1 LSVWSGDLG
10 LDSGIPQSVYRID
23 TTDMTQIGLK
33 GLKPGESFAYEGG
46 SITFEGYVQWVNLNF
61 VADPGKHL
69 ALLGGIVAILGLL
82 ASLFTRRRR
91 IWIRVGDQVEVAGLA
106 KNAAPGLEVEMQG
119 FVKMLKGEKEM
130 SRSWAFAS
138 NYLVYSAMAV
148 YAISFLAHLIETA
161 WAVKVPADKNSTL
174 DYKRTEKVAR
184 IATALM
190 ILGFLLLL
198 AGVIARG
205 ISAGRVPWGNMY
217 EFSITGALAFSGAY
231 LLALRKYDLRW
242 LGLLVSVS
250 VLLTIGTA
258 ITVLYVP
265 SAPLVPALK
274 SEWLVIHVSTAIIS
288 GGVFLLS
295 NVIASAY
302 LYLDRMEK
310 KGERTPWA
318 KRLPDLETLDLLSY
332 RLVAFVFPLWT
343 FSVIAGAIWAES
355 AWGRYWG
362 WDPKE
367 TWAFIT
373 WVAYAAYL
381 HARVTIGWR
390 GRRAAWL
397 CLFAGSTFLFNYVYV
412 NIWGTGK
419 HTYSGL

>member
-1 LSVWSGDLG
+1 
-10 LDSGIPQSVYRID
+10 
-23 TTDMTQIGLK
+23 
-33 GLKPGESFAYEGG
+33 
-46 SITFEGYVQWVNLNF
+46 
-61 VADPGKHL
+61 
-69 ALLGGIVAILGLL
+69 
-82 ASLFTRRRR
+82 
-91 IWIRVGDQVEVAGLA
+91 
-106 KNAAPGLEVEMQG
+106 
-119 FVKMLKGEKEM
+119 M
-130 SRSWAFAS
+130 SRSWAIAS

-148 YAISFLAHLIETA
+148 YTLSFFAHAIETA
-161 WAVKVPADKNSTL
+161 WAVKVPSENTKTL

-184 IATALM
+184 IATAMM
-190 ILGFLLLL
+190 ILGFILLF

-205 ISAGRVPWGNMY
+205 MSASRVPWGNMY

-231 LLALRKYDLRW
+231 LVTLRKYDLRW
-242 LGLLVSVS
+242 LGLLVSIA
-250 VLLTIGTA
+250 VLLTLGTA
-258 ITVLYVP
+258 VTILYVP
-265 SAPLVPALK
+265 SSPLVPALK
-274 SEWLVIHVSTAIIS
+274 STWLVIHVSAAIIS
-288 GGVFLLS
+288 GGVFLLA
-295 NVIASAY
+295 NVIAGAY
-302 LYLDRMEK
+302 LYLDRMESM
-310 KGERTPWA
+310 GGRSQWA
-318 KRLPDLETLDLLSY
+318 KRLPTLELLDQLSY

-343 FSVIAGAIWAES
+343 FSVIAGAIWAEG

-373 WVAYAAYL
+373 WVGYAAYL

>member
-1 LSVWSGDLG
+1 MGVFALAF
-10 LDSGIPQSVYRID
+10 IAH
-23 TTDMTQIGLK
+23 
-33 GLKPGESFAYEGG
+33 AYE
-46 SITFEGYVQWVNLNF
+46 TAFAVR
-61 VADPGKHL
+61 APHL
-69 ALLGGIVAILGLL
+69 AD
-82 ASLFTRRRR
+82 T
-91 IWIRVGDQVEVAGLA
+91 A
-106 KNAAPGLEVEMQG
+106 KGNLRTKT
-119 FVKMLKGEKEM
+119 F
-130 SRSWAFAS
+130 
-138 NYLVYSAMAV
+138 
-148 YAISFLAHLIETA
+148 
-161 WAVKVPADKNSTL
+161 
-174 DYKRTEKVAR
+174 DYTRTEKIAR
-184 IATALM
+184 IATAMM

-205 ISAGRVPWGNMY
+205 LSAGRAPWGNMY
-217 EFSITGALAFSGAY
+217 EFSITGALAFTAAY
-231 LLALRKYDLRW
+231 LGALRKYDLRW
-242 LGLLVSVS
+242 LGLFVSIS
-250 VLLTIGTA
+250 VLLALGTA
-258 ITVLYVP
+258 VTVLYVP

-274 SEWLVIHVSTAIIS
+274 SAWLVIHVSTAIIS
-288 GGVFLLS
+288 GGIFLLS
-295 NVIASAY
+295 NIIAGAF
-302 LYLDRMEK
+302 LFLDSMEK
-310 KGERTPWA
+310 KGERAPWA
-318 KRLPDLETLDLLSY
+318 KRLPSLDVLDQLSY

-397 CLFAGSTFLFNYVYV
+397 CIFAGSTFLFNYIYV

>member
-1 LSVWSGDLG
+1 
-10 LDSGIPQSVYRID
+10 
-23 TTDMTQIGLK
+23 
-33 GLKPGESFAYEGG
+33 
-46 SITFEGYVQWVNLNF
+46 
-61 VADPGKHL
+61 
-69 ALLGGIVAILGLL
+69 
-82 ASLFTRRRR
+82 
-91 IWIRVGDQVEVAGLA
+91 
-106 KNAAPGLEVEMQG
+106 
-119 FVKMLKGEKEM
+119 M
-130 SRSWAFAS
+130 SRNWAYLS
-138 NYLVYSAMAV
+138 NYLIYSSMAV
-148 YAISFLAHLIETA
+148 YTISFFAHAIETA
-161 WAVKVPADKNSTL
+161 WAVRIPNASSSQTF

-184 IATALM
+184 IATAM
-190 ILGFLLLL
+190 MGLGFLLLF

-231 LLALRKYDLRW
+231 LAALRKYDLRW
-242 LGLLVSVS
+242 LGLLVSIA
-250 VLLTIGTA
+250 VLLTLGTA
-258 ITVLYVP
+258 VTVLYVP
-265 SAPLVPALK
+265 SSPLVPALK
-274 SEWLVIHVSTAIIS
+274 STWLVIHVSAAIIS
-288 GGVFLLS
+288 GGVFLLA
-295 NVIASAY
+295 NAIAAAY
-302 LYLDRMEK
+302 LYLDSMES

-318 KRLPDLETLDLLSY
+318 KRLPTLEYLDQLSY

-343 FSVIAGAIWAES
+343 FAVIAGAIWAES

-381 HARVTIGWR
+381 HARVTVGWR

-412 NIWGTGK
+412 NVWGTGK